1 MHAVLYI
8 GTYDAVVQKLP
19 VGARSGADTHHVRG
33 GLCTVDDAEQLC
45 IHAARAPLDNVTH
58 LVVAYDRFMP
68 QAQNMLLKSIEDTT
82 HVRWYF
88 IVARRDMLLPTIR
101 SRLSEAAYIEER
113 AYTDEVR
120 DFLAMPYTKKLS
132 FITSLYA
139 KVAKSD
145 EEKVATHRR
154 AQAVVAACEARAHS
168 NPHKYVRLA
177 KDTLFV
183 RKYLDQPGASP
194 KMLLELLALSA

>member
-8 GTYDAVVQKLP
+8 GTYDAVTQKLP
-19 VGARSGADTHHVRG
+19 AGARSGADTHHVRG
-33 GLCTVDDAEQLC
+33 GLCTVDDAQQLC
-45 IHAARAPLDNVTH
+45 MHAARAPLDSVTH

-68 QAQNMLLKSIEDTT
+68 QAQNMLLKSIEDTS

-88 IVARRDMLLPTIR
+88 IVARRDMLLPTVR
-101 SRLSEAAYIEER
+101 SRLSEAVYVEER
-113 AYTDEVR
+113 AYTDEAR
-120 DFLAMPYTKKLS
+120 DFLTMSYSKKIS

-139 KVAKSD
+139 KATKTD
-145 EEKVATHRR
+145 EEKIATHRR
-154 AQAVVAACEARAHS
+154 VQAIVAACEARAHS
-168 NPHKYVRLA
+168 NPQKYTRLA